1 MTNLK
6 KYNDKR
12 NFTKTRE
19 PKGKIVK
26 TKKKTLK
33 YVIQHHLARKDH
45 YDLRLEY
52 NGVFV
57 SFAVPKG
64 PSFDP
69 KDKRLAVKVEDHP
82 LSYGNFEG
90 TIPKGEYGAGT
101 VMLFDTGT
109 WKPIKDTKVNFK
121 KGPIKFYIKGK
132 RLQGAW
138 ALVPF
143 KDDNYLLIKEKDE
156 FVNKNNINKY
166 KTSIKT
172 GRTMKEISENAPE
185 DIELTSPDKII
196 FKNGKVT
203 KKDIYDYYKKVS
215 KYMMPYLDNRLIS
228 TVRRPDGKDNFFMKH
243 LNNDSKNLGIKKI
256 RNKEDENSDYYYFKN
271 ATGLLEEV
279 QMNSFEFHIWG
290 AKQNKINNPD
300 ILVFDL
306 DPDEGLSLAKVRRGV
321 KDLKQIL
328 DKLKLTS
335 YLKTSGGKGYHIY
348 VPINSVSWHKLE
360 KIAKDVANILVESYP
375 DRYTINMRKENRKG
389 KIFIDFFRNKKGA
402 TSVCPYSL
410 RLKDKATVSL
420 PIKWSELDKINP
432 DGITIKNIDKYLK
445 RKDPWANFFS

>member
-12 NFTKTRE
+12 NFTKTKE
-19 PKGKIVK
+19 PKGKVSK
-26 TKKKTLK
+26 AKKKALK

-57 SFAVPKG
+57 SFAVPKS

-82 LSYGNFEG
+82 LSYGTFEG

-109 WKPIKDTKVNFK
+109 WKPLKGTNVNFK
-121 KGPIKFYIKGK
+121 KGPIKFYIQGK

-172 GRTMKEISENAPE
+172 GRTMKGISENAPE
-185 DIELTSPDKII
+185 DIELTSPKKVI
-196 FKNGKVT
+196 FKNSKVT
-203 KKDIYDYYKKVS
+203 KQNIYDYYKKVS

-243 LNNDSKNLGIKKI
+243 LNNDSKNLSIKKI

-290 AKQNKINNPD
+290 SKQNNINKPD

-328 DKLKLTS
+328 INLNLNLILKPV
-335 YLKTSGGKGYHIY
+335 G
-348 VPINSVSWHKLE
+348 V
-360 KIAKDVANILVESYP
+360 
-375 DRYTINMRKENRKG
+375 
-389 KIFIDFFRNKKGA
+389 
-402 TSVCPYSL
+402 
-410 RLKDKATVSL
+410 KATTFMFL
-420 PIKWSELDKINP
+420 LALYHGIN
-432 DGITIKNIDKYLK
+432 LK
-445 RKDPWANFFS
+445 RLLKM

>member
-1 MTNLK
+1 MSTLK
-6 KYNDKR
+6 KYNAKR
-12 NFTKTRE
+12 NFAKTKE
-19 PKGKIVK
+19 PKGKVSKVKK
-26 TKKKTLK
+26 TKLK
-33 YVIQHHLARKDH
+33 YIIQHHLARKDH

-52 NGVFV
+52 NGVLV

-64 PSFDP
+64 PSFNP
-69 KDKRLAVKVEDHP
+69 RDKRLAVKVEDHP
-82 LSYGNFEG
+82 LSYANFEG

-101 VMLFDTGT
+101 VMLFDIGT
-109 WKPIKDTKVNFK
+109 WYPLNNTKINFK
-121 KGPIKFYIKGK
+121 NGPLKFYIQGK

-156 FVNKNNINKY
+156 YVNKNNINKY

-172 GRTMKEISENAPE
+172 GRTMQEIAENAPE
-185 DIELTSPDKII
+185 EIELTSPDKII
-196 FKNGKVT
+196 FANGKIT

-228 TVRRPDGKDNFFMKH
+228 TVRCPDGKDKFYMKH
-243 LNNDSKNLGIKKI
+243 LNNNSKNLKVKKI

-290 AKQNKINNPD
+290 SKQNKINEPD

-306 DPDEGLSLAKVRRGV
+306 DPDEDLSLAKVRRGV
-321 KDLKQIL
+321 KDLKNIL
-328 DKLKLTS
+328 DKLKLKA

-348 VPINSVSWHKLE
+348 VPLKMTSWSKAE
-360 KIAKDVANILVESYP
+360 KIASDISDLLVQTYP
-375 DRYTINMRKENRKG
+375 TK
-389 KIFIDFFRNKKGA
+389 
-402 TSVCPYSL
+402 
-410 RLKDKATVSL
+410 
-420 PIKWSELDKINP
+420 
-432 DGITIKNIDKYLK
+432 
-445 RKDPWANFFS
+445 